1 MISQI
6 DDIIAAVKERVAD
19 NFRDLRDYQLHVH
32 CYGMIVVSGSLEPLF
47 EPAVELVFVMEAVA
61 ASQ

>member
-6 DDIIAAVKERVAD
+6 DEIIAAVKERVAD

-32 CYGMIVVSGSLEPLF
+32 RYGKDGVMGSLEPQAQR
-47 EPAVELVFVMEAVA
+47 P
-61 ASQ
+61 